1 MFKKRVK
8 FQKLLK
14 INQNI
19 REVGSLLMNDK
30 RCGDIGVQVG
40 EL

>member
-30 RCGDIGVQVG
+30 RCRDIGVQVG